1 MKAKI
6 LVTGIENMQLF
17 GGKLPTKRWSFCEI
31 YRKITIE
38 SCPHGIYE
46 AGNYGYFMVDGKKIR
61 VVNGDSI
68 NPLFEIRI

>member
-17 GGKLPTKRWSFCEI
+17 QGKLPTKRWGFCEI

-46 AGNYGYFMVDGKKIR
+46 AGDYGYFMVDGTKIR
-61 VVNGDSI
+61 VVNGDSS
-68 NPLFEIRI
+68 NPLFEIRS